1 MRGVVERPRGLT
13 YRADFV
19 DEADERQLPTFAFSL
34 KLEPVTIRGNTSR
47 RTMRHFG
54 LRYDYSSRVLRK
66 GEPIPE
72 ELVPVM
78 HQAAQFAALGEG
90 ELIEAIVNR
99 YPLGGSVGWHHDAP
113 VYDVIV
119 GVSLGAAC
127 LIRFRT
133 DEASERRVFE
143 QLLDPKSAYIMRD
156 DVRDSWQHRI
166 TPAKA
171 ERVSLT
177 FRSLKHK

>member
-1 MRGVVERPRGLT
+1 MKPNREDSGHQAVARCRVPAAD
-13 YRADFV
+13 RASV
-19 DEADERQLPTFAFSL
+19 GG
-34 KLEPVTIRGNTSR
+34 GNTSR
-47 RTMRHFG
+47 RTVRHLG

-72 ELVPVM
+72 ELVPIM
-78 HQAAQFAALGEG
+78 HQAAEFAALREG
-90 ELIEAIVNR
+90 ELVEAIVNR

-127 LIRFRT
+127 TIQFRT
-133 DEASERRVFE
+133 EEASERRVFE
-143 QLLDPKSAYIMRD
+143 QLLDSRSACIMRD
-156 DVRDSWQHRI
+156 DVRNSWQHRI
-166 TPAKA
+166 PPTKG

-177 FRSLKHK
+177 FRSLKQR